1 MREVIAPTEGVCIP
15 KSKIGLSGIWEIE
28 HVSPSRG
35 FREKFSVCNIIVNE
49 GLDYLLDVGLSGGT
63 ANAAHYV
70 GIFKGN
76 YTPVATA
83 TAATIVT
90 DSTEVVATTDVT
102 ATSRVQWVEAGV
114 SSQAI
119 TNSAS
124 PAVYTF
130 NGTLTVYGLFLISDA
145 TMPTPGAGAK
155 LISCVRFPS
164 SRNVVA
170 TDTLNITYQLS
181 AADDGV

>member
-1 MREVIAPTEGVCIP
+1 MQNIIAPNNGDIS
-15 KSKIGLSGIWEIE
+15 KSKARLKGIWEIE

-35 FREKFSVCNIIVNE
+35 FCEKFSAHNIVVNE
-49 GLDYLLDVGLSGGT
+49 GLDYLLDVGLSGGV
-63 ANAAHYV
+63 ANATHYIGV
-70 GIFKGN
+70 FKGN

-102 ATSRVQWVEAGV
+102 ATARVQWVEGGV
-114 SSQAI
+114 SGQTI

-130 NGTLTVYGLFLISDA
+130 NGTMTIYGLFLISNA
-145 TMPTPGAGAK
+145 TMPTPPAGTK

-181 AADDGV
+181 AADDGI